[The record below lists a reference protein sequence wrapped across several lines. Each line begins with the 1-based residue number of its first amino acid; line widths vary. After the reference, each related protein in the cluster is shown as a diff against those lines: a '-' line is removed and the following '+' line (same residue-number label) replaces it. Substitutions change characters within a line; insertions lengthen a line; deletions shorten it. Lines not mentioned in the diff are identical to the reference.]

1 MRNILK
7 SLFIA
12 TVTLLS
18 VTSLAAKDPSSTLDI
33 KDAAAGNTYYTLDA
47 TPDIK
52 NLDWVGY
59 NSTGSGN
66 GGCVTESHWKLSSS
80 RTLTFKVKN
89 CTKIEAKD
97 AYFSKDATTELKYSV
112 NGSTA
117 VAFATNGDLKK
128 TCASGSFETGN
139 TGEITVVLSADNDI
153 VLNNILFYS
162 GEGSDTP
169 GGGDDPTPG
178 SGDDPTP
185 GGGDDPTPGDEL
197 EQVAVSA
204 ATVWD
209 WTKAASVETI
219 KWEGDQKDADPVL
232 LANVAGM
239 NNNADFNSQALLF
252 SGEYPIRNSKF
263 CQGPWISFKTTVAGF
278 VQVEFSNTGAKDE
291 ARYVAINGVVNTEVG
306 TKNTTAVTS
315 ANIAVEAGNVV
326 IEGSFET
333 YDPAKAQYLRIYRIT
348 FSTEEAPAEKSND
361 ATLKSL
367 EYYNDGSFVSVP
379 GFAPDKYSYS
389 IVLPADYVGGAPS
402 IQAEQN
408 DEKANI
414 DVSQASTLPG
424 TAKVVVT
431 AEDGTKKTYTV
442 DFSKASDDPTPGG
455 GDDPQPSGDVYAH
468 WRFSGSEIPAIGSSE
483 SGTNIKVEF
492 LTSDDTKSFST
503 ESAGYNAAVP
513 EDMQSQGPKGV
524 KNGANKLYLKVTV
537 TGGFKANDVV
547 TICGYNPWKVSS
559 SDAHAG
565 DIAASVATGSSKTD
579 YNIGSFTLAADAE
592 ALYMMRAE
600 GSGTC
605 ICAIKVTRG
614 GGGDTPVDP
623 EKSHDA
629 SLKSLSLEYG
639 GQSAPLPDF
648 SPTKYSYDIPV
659 PAEYAALGVVPTVLA
674 EANDENATVVI
685 TQASGIPGT
694 ATVEVTAEDGTTTLT
709 YSIIFSVETP
719 GGGDD
724 PQPTGDV
731 YAHWRFSGSDIPA
744 IGSSESG
751 TNIKVE
757 FLTSDDTKSFST
769 ESATYNDAVPDD
781 MKSQGAKGVKNG
793 ANKLYLKVTVTGG
806 FKANDVV
813 TICGYNPWKVSSS
826 DEHAG
831 DVAASVTTGTSKT
844 DYNIGSFTLAAD
856 AEALYMMRAEGSG
869 TCICAIK
876 VTRGGG
882 GDTPVDPEESSD
894 NTLKSLTYDG
904 TAVPGFS
911 PSVLTY
917 NIELPAETTEVPV
930 VEAEANHEKASV
942 EINPATS
949 LPGTTSVKVTAENG
963 DVATYKINFTV
974 EGTEPPATIAVE
986 DVTLN
991 LNTITLNV
999 GYSQKLIA
1007 TVVPSNATNQNVSW
1021 SSDNEAVAIVSS
1033 NGVVTAKAVG
1043 SATITV
1049 TTEDGDFEASCDV
1062 TVIEDETPDVPV
1074 PSTDLTLHE
1083 PGIYEETAAKGGY
1096 DATLSVFDERE
1107 YEVFYAGRFEEKV
1120 DGTTKKGLTIHVN
1133 PPVDKMHGI
1142 TKNESESSYEA
1153 VDGWFKGSGKDKG
1166 TGFAKNEEFEATE
1179 RCHTLKSNS
1188 IELHIKG
1195 YDQFSLYAADKKV
1208 DPSKPQNNKVFKV
1221 TINGV
1226 EQEMPIST
1234 DQTIR
1239 RFDISIGE
1247 HVILIES
1254 GDDCLFGGF
1263 SLRVAQVPSV
1273 KYLKGNDST
1282 QVVLQTE
1289 NLSRPIYY
1297 YTKYNK
1303 MGETRVIWEGQEAT
1317 GIDLTVKSSTEIGDT
1332 LILTGQA
1339 MCPVGKYP
1347 FHVSSFFNG
1356 KETKRLPSGM
1366 ITVASDIR
1374 AIGDTAV
1381 EVYAGEAMEELTFS
1395 YHALDAEN
1403 DITIDWKGNNPDGI
1417 SGHGENGTYYISG
1430 TPTQEGDYPFTISV
1444 KDGNSVNGLI
1454 KVLPPIVGDNLVLY
1468 LYTNGDRE
1476 TILAKDGIAA
1486 LLSTQYTLVP
1496 RKAQNSGLRP
1506 IADYQKYKWALISE
1520 DANANNAEVLALI
1533 MQPALPILNMKGFSY
1548 SDDRLSWGDPNNGSL
1563 TENGQYITV
1572 QRDDHPIFQTLGW
1585 KHGEKIKVLKK
1596 IDEKGLMPID
1606 INEQGTFCLATSLSR
1621 AKDNY
1626 DGDGAPFT
1634 FLHEKPAGMSGNTN
1648 KYICMPIAM
1657 SSSKNLT
1664 QDGKDLVE
1672 SVVDYL
1678 LNDKPSVTVPLLQ
1691 ITSFVID
1698 GIPGNIDQANK
1709 RITFEID
1716 LKEHFDVDKH
1726 AIKPEITVADETY
1739 THVSTKFEKDG
1750 YVDFSESWSYPVA
1763 YEVSDYI
1770 NRQVYEVAIRFFTS
1784 EGIEDVYAAGDWVN
1798 IYDIFGRKVST
1809 TNEDIYH
1816 MVLPRGVYVIVT
1828 ETGQT
1833 FKIMR

>member
-59 NSTGSGN
+59 NSTGSGT

-162 GEGSDTP
+162 GEGSENP
-169 GGGDDPTPG
+169 GGGG
-178 SGDDPTP
+178 DPTP
-185 GGGDDPTPGDEL
+185 GGGDDPTPGGGDDPVSDGVLIKGTAQQEVSGPAAGSIETNL
-197 EQVAVSA
+197 KKKDAVKLDA
-204 ATVWD
+204 EKYFGLKLDNGYTLQ
-209 WTKAASVETI
+209 
-219 KWEGDQKDADPVL
+219 EGDVFVISTTTPADL
-232 LANVAGM
+232 GRCM
-239 NNNADFNSQALLF
+239 IYADNEGNDLIYDEGVEYSTDNKSD
-252 SGEYPIRNSKF
+252 SGEKRIVLPAEAN
-263 CQGPWISFKTTVAGF
+263 GKTAIYLWRGVKNEAPQWNVTFDFLAVEREGF
-278 VQVEFSNTGAKDE
+278 VPPVE
-291 ARYVAINGVVNTEVG
+291 
-306 TKNTTAVTS
+306 
-315 ANIAVEAGNVV
+315 
-326 IEGSFET
+326 
-333 YDPAKAQYLRIYRIT
+333 P
-348 FSTEEAPAEKSND
+348 EKSND

-379 GFAPDKYSYS
+379 GFAPDKFSYS

-455 GDDPQPSGDVYAH
+455 GDDPQPSGNVYAH
-468 WRFSGSEIPAIGSSE
+468 WRFSGSDIPAVGSSE
-483 SGTNIKVEF
+483 SGTKMTVEF
-492 LTSDDTKSFST
+492 LAKDDSKEYNT
-503 ESAGYNAAVP
+503 ESASYNDAVP
-513 EDMQSQGPKGV
+513 DDMKSQGAKGV
-524 KNGANKLYLKVTV
+524 KFGGNVLYLKVTID
-537 TGGFKANDVV
+537 GGFKANDVV

-559 SDAHAG
+559 SDAHEG
-565 DIAASVATGSSKTD
+565 DVAASVATGTSKTD
-579 YNIGSFTLAADAE
+579 YNIGSFTLSADAEALYMMRAEGSGTCICAIKVTRGGSGDDPVDPEESHDASLKSLSLEYGGQSAPLPDFSPTKYSYEIPVPAEYAVLGVVPTVLAETSDENATIVITQAEGIPGTATIVVTAEDGTTTLTYSIIFSVEETPGGGDDPQPSGDVYAHWRFSGSDIPAVGSSESGTKMTVEFLAKDDSKEYNTESASYNDAVPDDMKSQGAKGVKFGGNVLYLKVTIDGGFKANDVVTICGYNPWKVSSSDAHEGDVAASVATGTSKTDYNIGSFTLSADAE

-614 GGGDTPVDP
+614 GGGDDPVDP
-623 EKSHDA
+623 EK
-629 SLKSLSLEYG
+629 
-639 GQSAPLPDF
+639 
-648 SPTKYSYDIPV
+648 
-659 PAEYAALGVVPTVLA
+659 
-674 EANDENATVVI
+674 
-685 TQASGIPGT
+685 
-694 ATVEVTAEDGTTTLT
+694 
-709 YSIIFSVETP
+709 
-719 GGGDD
+719 
-724 PQPTGDV
+724 
-731 YAHWRFSGSDIPA
+731 
-744 IGSSESG
+744 
-751 TNIKVE
+751 
-757 FLTSDDTKSFST
+757 
-769 ESATYNDAVPDD
+769 
-781 MKSQGAKGVKNG
+781 
-793 ANKLYLKVTVTGG
+793 
-806 FKANDVV
+806 
-813 TICGYNPWKVSSS
+813 
-826 DEHAG
+826 
-831 DVAASVTTGTSKT
+831 
-844 DYNIGSFTLAAD
+844 
-856 AEALYMMRAEGSG
+856 
-869 TCICAIK
+869 
-876 VTRGGG
+876 
-882 GDTPVDPEESSD
+882 SSD

-904 TAVPGFS
+904 ISVPGFS
-911 PSVLTY
+911 PSVLIY
-917 NIELPAETTEVPV
+917 DIELPAETDEVPV
-930 VEAEANHEKASV
+930 VEAEANDEKASV
-942 EINPATS
+942 EVNPATS

-991 LNTITLNV
+991 LNTLTLNV

-1021 SSDNEAVAIVSS
+1021 SSDNAAVAIVSS
-1033 NGVVTAKAVG
+1033 NGIVTAKAVG
-1043 SATITV
+1043 TATITV
-1049 TTEDGDFEASCDV
+1049 TTEDGDFEASCEV
-1062 TVIEDETPDVPV
+1062 TVIEDETPDDPV
-1074 PSTDLTLHE
+1074 PSTSLTLHE
-1083 PGIYEETAAKGGY
+1083 PGIYEEIEAKGGY
-1096 DATLSVFDERE
+1096 ETSLTNFGNRE
-1107 YEVFYAGRFEEKV
+1107 YEVYYMTRDAGSNFCIAT
-1120 DGTTKKGLTIHVN
+1120 DN
-1133 PPVDKMHGI
+1133 ADKTSKGI
-1142 TKNESESSYEA
+1142 TTLTSGDYSCTAN
-1153 VDGWFKGSGKDKG
+1153 DGWFNFSGIGWSSASEDLKDEFG
-1166 TGFAKNEEFEATE
+1166 TMARRLDMDNTCEFT
-1179 RCHTLKSNS
+1179 
-1188 IELHIKG
+1188 LHIKG
-1195 YDQFSLYAADKKV
+1195 YDQFSIVGKDKKI
-1208 DPSKPQNNKVFKV
+1208 DDTPEQKKPENNRYLEVYIDDVLQPQQF
-1221 TINGV
+1221 NNSA
-1226 EQEMPIST
+1226 P
-1234 DQTIR
+1234 TIR
-1239 RFDISIGE
+1239 RYDISYKE
-1247 HVILIES
+1247 HVIRIRHIGTEKS
-1254 GDDCLFGGF
+1254 SMNAF
-1263 SLRVAQVPSV
+1263 SLRVAQIPSV

-1332 LILTGQA
+1332 LVLSGKA

-1496 RKAQNSGLRP
+1496 RKAQSSGLRP

-1548 SDDRLSWGDPNNGSL
+1548 ADDRLSWGDPNNGSL

-1626 DGDGAPFT
+1626 DGDGDPFT

-1672 SVVDYL
+1672 SVVNYL